1 MKLLL
6 QEQEAAALYSSG
18 TAVNLSNSLLLIY
31 IHLFEVLSH
40 AFAGFSKDWNSIY
53 KDIDQSL
60 SLTIHF
66 VHVQESGLGQWWRSS
81 RERPSF
87 SKHWYKKAQLLTWEP
102 AGGERVEEEG
112 IFPA

>member
-40 AFAGFSKDWNSIY
+40 AFAGFSKD
-53 KDIDQSL
+53 
-60 SLTIHF
+60 
-66 VHVQESGLGQWWRSS
+66 
-81 RERPSF
+81 
-87 SKHWYKKAQLLTWEP
+87 
-102 AGGERVEEEG
+102 
-112 IFPA
+112 

>member
-6 QEQEAAALYSSG
+6 QEQETAALYSPG
-18 TAVNLSNSLLLIY
+18 TAVNLSTSLLLIY

-40 AFAGFSKDWNSIY
+40 AFAGFSKDGNRMY

-66 VHVQESGLGQWWRSS
+66 VHVQESGFGQ
-81 RERPSF
+81 
-87 SKHWYKKAQLLTWEP
+87 
-102 AGGERVEEEG
+102 
-112 IFPA
+112 